1 MQRRG
6 AMSDFTQIIDEE
18 LRVSAEDFPA
28 DRDDE
33 MAWHFTDKD
42 IRGLPVRVAERV
54 EETMFDP
61 HAVASVIATIGH
73 ERDEWKKKHEQLLGP
88 TDRLLDTQRRL
99 LDETEEKLRKS
110 ERENM
115 RLVVEMDELRQNIQ
129 DQAEI
134 IERYEAPPQ

>member
-33 MAWHFTDKD
+33 MAWHFTD
-42 IRGLPVRVAERV
+42 
-54 EETMFDP
+54 
-61 HAVASVIATIGH
+61 
-73 ERDEWKKKHEQLLGP
+73 KKKHEQLLGP

>member
-1 MQRRG
+1 
-6 AMSDFTQIIDEE
+6 
-18 LRVSAEDFPA
+18 
-28 DRDDE
+28 
-33 MAWHFTDKD
+33 
-42 IRGLPVRVAERV
+42 V
-54 EETMFDP
+54 EEE
-61 HAVASVIATIGH
+61 ARAA
-73 ERDEWKKKHEQLLGP
+73 LGP